1 MQTGG
6 GMSLGPATAY
16 ETAGSLPSTPPTRH
30 FDVTPDGKRFL
41 VVLPEG
47 VDGAQRTSINVVLN
61 WGEELNGKLPK

>member
-1 MQTGG
+1 
-6 GMSLGPATAY
+6 MSLGPATAY